1 MAQLV
6 RTLSCKPE
14 LKNVIKKQSEM
25 KNRITE
31 LNNSIE
37 GFNRINEAE
46 MISELKNGVVEFI
59 QATSKKEKRM
69 EETKDTLRD

>member
-1 MAQLV
+1 MRKYQ
-6 RTLSCKPE
+6 TE
-14 LKNVIKKQSEM
+14 ITEM